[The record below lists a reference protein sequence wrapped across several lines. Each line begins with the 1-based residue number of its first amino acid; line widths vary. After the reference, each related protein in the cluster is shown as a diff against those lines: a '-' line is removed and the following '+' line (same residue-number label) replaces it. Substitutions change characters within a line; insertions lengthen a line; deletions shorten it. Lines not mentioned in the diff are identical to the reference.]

1 MVSSSALAA
10 ERYCRWLTRRA
21 GSNFSLSFRFLPR
34 EKREGMEAVYAYCRA
49 VDDAVD
55 REGVT
60 EEQAR
65 RELQIWRRELAACEE
80 GFPAH
85 PIAVALR
92 RVQNRFEI
100 PTDLFRKL
108 IAGAEMDLQPK
119 RFRAFEEL
127 RLYCE
132 HVASVVGRISVRVF
146 GCEHPAAGRYAD
158 ALGIAFQL
166 TNILRDLKSDLE
178 RGRLYLPIEDLERF
192 GLAESDLKT
201 LAAEG
206 RPHPRSTR
214 VPSAEQNQEERNSRP
229 RLGEAAPRQSHFQ
242 SLMMF
247 ECARARDYFRQAQEH
262 CRESG
267 EARQLLPARVMAAVY
282 GGILRE
288 IERSPERVFSG
299 RITIPKWKQLGLAA
313 RCLLTS
319 SS

>member
-1 MVSSSALAA
+1 
-10 ERYCRWLTRRA
+10 
-21 GSNFSLSFRFLPR
+21 
-34 EKREGMEAVYAYCRA
+34 
-49 VDDAVD
+49 
-55 REGVT
+55 
-60 EEQAR
+60 
-65 RELQIWRRELAACEE
+65 
-80 GFPAH
+80 
-85 PIAVALR
+85 
-92 RVQNRFEI
+92 
-100 PTDLFRKL
+100 
-108 IAGAEMDLQPK
+108 MDLQPK

-178 RGRLYLPIEDLERF
+178 RGRLYLPLEDLERF
-192 GLAESDLKT
+192 GVTEDDLKKLT
-201 LAAEG
+201 VRAELVEAQ
-206 RPHPRSTR
+206 TR
-214 VPSAEQNQEERNSRP
+214 F
-229 RLGEAAPRQSHFQ
+229 LK
-242 SLMMF
+242 LMEF
-247 ECARARDYFRQAQEH
+247 ECGRARDYFRAAEEAARQ
-262 CRESG
+262 SG

-299 RITIPKWKQLGLAA
+299 RIRIPKTKQLWLAI

>member
-1 MVSSSALAA
+1 MVSSPASAAQ
-10 ERYCRWLTRRA
+10 RYCHWLTARSGSHFTLAFLFLEPDRR
-21 GSNFSLSFRFLPR
+21 R
-34 EKREGMEAVYAYCRA
+34 GMEAVYAYCRA

-55 REGVT
+55 REGVP

-65 RELQIWRRELAACEE
+65 RELQTWRRELAACEE

-92 RVQNRFEI
+92 RIQSRFEI

-192 GLAESDLKT
+192 GVTEEDLKT
-201 LAAEG
+201 LAVRAE
-206 RPHPRSTR
+206 PVEAQTR
-214 VPSAEQNQEERNSRP
+214 F
-229 RLGEAAPRQSHFQ
+229 LK
-242 SLMMF
+242 LMEF
-247 ECARARDYFRQAQEH
+247 ECGRARDYFRQAQEH

-299 RITIPKWKQLGLAA
+299 RIRIPKTKQLWLAI

>member
-1 MVSSSALAA
+1 MMDKDTKPIGTQLSSGLAPESHREA
-10 ERYCRWLTRRA
+10 ARYCRWLTTKSGSHFTLAFLFLQTDRR
-21 GSNFSLSFRFLPR
+21 L
-34 EKREGMEAVYAYCRA
+34 GMEAVYAYCRA

-55 REGVT
+55 REGVS

-65 RELQIWRRELAACEE
+65 RELQIWRRELAASEE

-85 PIAVALR
+85 PITVALR
-92 RVQNRFEI
+92 RVQGRFEI

-108 IAGAEMDLQPK
+108 ITGAEMDLRPK
-119 RFRAFEEL
+119 RFRTFEEL

-146 GCEHPAAGRYAD
+146 GCRHPAADRYAD

-166 TNILRDLKSDLE
+166 TNILRDVKSDLE
-178 RGRLYLPIEDLERF
+178 RGRLYLPREDLDRF
-192 GLAESDLKT
+192 GCTEEGLRAGRADAAFLK
-201 LAAEG
+201 
-206 RPHPRSTR
+206 
-214 VPSAEQNQEERNSRP
+214 
-229 RLGEAAPRQSHFQ
+229 
-242 SLMMF
+242 LMEF
-247 ECARARDYFRQAQEH
+247 ECGRARDYFRQAEQA

-267 EARQLLPARVMAAVY
+267 EARRLLPARVMAAVY

-288 IERSPERVFSG
+288 IERSPARVFSG
-299 RITIPKWKQLGLAA
+299 RIRVSKTQQFWLAA